1 MGSLILRFS
10 FTGFLFLTLLWF
22 TFSQPVCHDDER
34 SSLLQFKESFIIN
47 MSVSSFSSLSYS
59 KVAFWTNKEDTRN
72 CCMWHGVECD
82 EITGH
87 VIGLD
92 LSSCYLYGSI
102 DSTSSL
108 FNLTHLQS
116 LDLADNHF
124 NYSQI
129 PSAIKRLS
137 MLTNLNLSFSVFSG
151 QIPSEVSELSK
162 LSNLDLSD
170 NNLETLVSNLTSLE
184 KLHLSGVDISSA
196 VPKSLENLSS
206 LISLLLEDCKLT
218 GEFPINIFQL
228 PNLRSLNVV
237 FNKDLTGRFPVV
249 LDQKCSLK
257 SLLLGFTGF
266 SGDLPSSIE
275 KLASLTELDGTSCNF
290 LGVIPASIGKLK
302 QLTSLDLSNNYF
314 VGQIP
319 PSIGNLTQLTSLGLS
334 YNNLVGQIPSFI
346 GNLTQLTFLD
356 LSSNQF
362 SGPIPLS
369 FSKLINLETL
379 SLNDNNLSGTMN
391 FDMFNGLKNL
401 TTLILSQ
408 NNLSLLVSPHEI
420 NETFPQFTPLQLSK
434 CNSRNFP
441 EFLRHQKQI
450 QSLDLEDNH
459 IASRIPDWM
468 WNMSMESLQAITL
481 SNNSLIGELSPTICR
496 RSFLKL
502 LDLSHNRLGGK
513 LPQCFGNFSK
523 SLSILKLRNNSFSG
537 NIPQFTKGN
546 HLTFIDFGYNL
557 FEGKLSKSLTNC
569 NMLGYL
575 NVERNNLSDVFP
587 YWLGSLREQRLLILQ
602 ANEFHGVIR
611 EPKTNH
617 RQFAK
622 LHIIDI
628 SFNSFNGR
636 LPIEY
641 IQSWKAME
649 STSAE
654 DFEYMMAIVPF
665 EFKENSSIH
674 IFGQYPF
681 QITIAVKSRHRYYQQ
696 IQNIIAVIN
705 LSNNKFVGEIPEAIG
720 NLKGLYSL
728 DLSNNHLKGG
738 IPSSLSNL
746 RALESLDISQNAL
759 SGKIPIELDQLSFLQ
774 YFNVSHNQLS
784 GSIPQYHLSTF
795 EASSYEG
802 NVGLCGMPL
811 QNSCGY
817 SSPPEHSFPSSE
829 EESSI
834 FQFGWK
840 VVAIGYGCGFLIGL
854 FVGKI
859 VIARKPNWLV
869 MTFGIRS

>member
-1 MGSLILRFS
+1 MMMGSLILRFS
-10 FTGFLFLTLLWF
+10 FTGFLFLTLLCF
-22 TFSQPVCHDDER
+22 SFSQPVCHDDER

-47 MSVSSFSSLSYS
+47 MSASYFSSLSYS

-92 LSSCYLYGSI
+92 LSSSYLYGSI

-108 FNLTHLQS
+108 FDLTHLQS

-129 PSAIKRLS
+129 PRAIKRLS
-137 MLTNLNLSFSVFSG
+137 MLTNLNLSYSVFSG

-162 LSNLDLSD
+162 LSNLDLSYNIGKVPGENVLELKKP

-196 VPKSLENLSS
+196 VPKSLDNLSS
-206 LISLLLEDCKLT
+206 LKSLLLEDCKLT

-228 PNLRSLNVV
+228 PNLQSLNVM
-237 FNKDLTGRFPVV
+237 FNKDLTVRFPVV
-249 LDQKCSLK
+249 LDQKSSLK
-257 SLLLGFTGF
+257 SLLLRGTGF

-275 KLASLTELDGTSCNF
+275 KLASLTELDGASCNF
-290 LGVIPASIGKLK
+290 SGVIPASIG
-302 QLTSLDLSNNYF
+302 
-314 VGQIP
+314 
-319 PSIGNLTQLTSLGLS
+319 
-334 YNNLVGQIPSFI
+334 
-346 GNLTQLTFLD
+346 
-356 LSSNQF
+356 
-362 SGPIPLS
+362 
-369 FSKLINLETL
+369 
-379 SLNDNNLSGTMN
+379 
-391 FDMFNGLKNL
+391 
-401 TTLILSQ
+401 
-408 NNLSLLVSPHEI
+408 
-420 NETFPQFTPLQLSK
+420 
-434 CNSRNFP
+434 
-441 EFLRHQKQI
+441 
-450 QSLDLEDNH
+450 
-459 IASRIPDWM
+459 
-468 WNMSMESLQAITL
+468 
-481 SNNSLIGELSPTICR
+481 
-496 RSFLKL
+496 
-502 LDLSHNRLGGK
+502 
-513 LPQCFGNFSK
+513 
-523 SLSILKLRNNSFSG
+523 
-537 NIPQFTKGN
+537 NIPQFTNGN
-546 HLTFIDFGYNL
+546 QLRIIDFGYNL

-569 NMLGYL
+569 KMLGYL
-575 NVERNNLSDVFP
+575 NVERNKLNDVFP
-587 YWLGSLREQRLLILQ
+587 YWLGSLRELRILILQ

-622 LHIIDI
+622 LRIIDI

-641 IQSWKAME
+641 IRSWKAMA

-654 DFEYMMAIVPF
+654 DFEYMMAIPF
-665 EFKENSSIH
+665 DLEGNSGGLTLRMH
-674 IFGQYPF
+674 YFF
-681 QITIAVKSRHRYYQQ
+681 EITIAVKGRHRHYEE
-696 IQNIIAVIN
+696 IQNIIAIIN

-759 SGKIPIELDQLSFLQ
+759 SGKIPVELDQLSFLQ

-811 QNSCGY
+811 QNFCGH

-829 EESSI
+829 EESSYI

-840 VVAIGYGCGFLIGL
+840 VVAIGYGCGFLIGS

>member
-10 FTGFLFLTLLWF
+10 FTGFLFLTLLCF
-22 TFSQPVCHDDER
+22 SFSQPVCHDDER

-47 MSVSSFSSLSYS
+47 MSASYFSSLSYS

-92 LSSCYLYGSI
+92 LSSSYLYGSI

-129 PSAIKRLS
+129 PRAIKRLS
-137 MLTNLNLSFSVFSG
+137 MLTNLNLSYSVFSG

-162 LSNLDLSD
+162 LSNLDLSYNIGQVPGENVLELKKP

-184 KLHLSGVDISSA
+184 KLHLSYVDISSA
-196 VPKSLENLSS
+196 VPKSLDNLSS
-206 LISLLLEDCKLT
+206 LKSLLLEDCKLT

-228 PNLRSLNVV
+228 PNLQSLNVM
-237 FNKDLTGRFPVV
+237 FNKDLTVRFPVV
-249 LDQKCSLK
+249 LDQKSSLK
-257 SLLLGFTGF
+257 SLLLRGTGF

-275 KLASLTELDGTSCNF
+275 KLASLTELDGGSCNF
-290 LGVIPASIGKLK
+290 SGVIPTSIGKLK

-319 PSIGNLTQLTSLGLS
+319 SSIGNLTQLSR
-334 YNNLVGQIPSFI
+334 
-346 GNLTQLTFLD
+346 LT

-379 SLNDNNLSGTMN
+379 WLDDNNLSGTMN

-401 TTLILSQ
+401 TGLFLSR
-408 NNLSLLVSPHEI
+408 NNFSLLVSPHEI
-420 NETFPQFTPLQLSK
+420 NETFPQFTSLQLSK
-434 CNSRNFP
+434 CNLRNFP

-450 QSLDLEDNH
+450 ESLDLGDNH

-468 WNMSMESLQAITL
+468 WNMSMESLDSISL
-481 SNNSLIGELSPTICR
+481 SNNSLIGELSPTICS
-496 RSFLKL
+496 RSFLKV

-537 NIPQFTKGN
+537 NIPQFTNGN
-546 HLTFIDFGYNL
+546 QLTIIDFGYNL

-569 NMLGYL
+569 KMLGYL
-575 NVERNNLSDVFP
+575 NVERNNLNDVFP
-587 YWLGSLREQRLLILQ
+587 YWLGILRELRILILQ
-602 ANEFHGVIR
+602 GNEFHGVIR

-622 LHIIDI
+622 LRIIDI

-654 DFEYMMAIVPF
+654 DFEYMMSIPF
-665 EFKENSSIH
+665 ELKENSSGLTLRMNY
-674 IFGQYPF
+674 FF
-681 QITIAVKSRHRYYQQ
+681 QITTAIKGRHRHYQY

-720 NLKGLYSL
+720 NLKELYSL

-802 NVGLCGMPL
+802 NVGLYGMPL
-811 QNSCGY
+811 QNFCGHS
-817 SSPPEHSFPSSE
+817 SSPEYSFPSSE
-829 EESSI
+829 EESSYI

-840 VVAIGYGCGFLIGL
+840 VVAIGYGCGFLIGS